1 MYPTNHSGKK
11 MHFKG
16 LFFSKKIDPAFPIGQ
31 TDLYHFKKHYFYMY
45 QSNNSG
51 KNMHLKVLFFS
62 KKNGPAFEI
71 GRINPYDLKKHC
83 FGCDDVIT
91 QAIT

>member
-1 MYPTNHSGKK
+1 
-11 MHFKG
+11 MHLKVYFFQKNRPCFSNRSDRPLSLQKT
-16 LFFSKKIDPAFPIGQ
+16 LFG
-31 TDLYHFKKHYFYMY
+31 MY
-45 QSNNSG
+45 QSNYSG

-83 FGCDDVIT
+83 FGRDDVIT

>member
-1 MYPTNHSGKK
+1 
-11 MHFKG
+11 
-16 LFFSKKIDPAFPIGQ
+16 
-31 TDLYHFKKHYFYMY
+31 MY
-45 QSNNSG
+45 QSNYSG
-51 KNMHLKVLFFS
+51 KNMHLRVLFFS

-83 FGCDDVIT
+83 FGRDDVIT